1 MEIRTKFAI
10 GQSVV
15 TNEGQKGEVSR
26 IEIELNSLWQVSL
39 LYMVEM
45 DEGGEDEYL
54 ENELYTESELTG
66 EQGEYVI
73 NTKFSLGQKVYCVFG
88 NNVDKGTI
96 KEIICSYEQDNPEMM
111 YTLGLNY
118 PVTFIDGAT
127 DWGVFT
133 DDEKDKLVDYI
144 TNNID

>member
-26 IEIELNSLWQVSL
+26 IVVELTTLGQVSL
-39 LYMVEM
+39 AYMVET
-45 DEGGEDEYL
+45 DDGEDEYL

-66 EQGEYVI
+66 EQGEHVI
-73 NTKFSLGQKVYCVFG
+73 NTRFSLGQKVYCVFG
-88 NNVDKGTI
+88 NDVDYGTI
-96 KEIICSYEQDNPEMM
+96 KEIICSYEQESPEMM

-118 PVTFIDGAT
+118 HVTFVDGDT

-133 DDEKDKLVDYI
+133 EDEKDKLVNYI
-144 TNNID
+144 TNKIDN

>member
-26 IEIELNSLWQVSL
+26 IMVELTSLGQVSL
-39 LYMVEM
+39 EYVVEM
-45 DEGGEDEYL
+45 DEYGDSFL

-73 NTKFSLGQKVYCVFG
+73 NTRFSLGQKVYCVFG
-88 NNVDKGTI
+88 KDVDKGTI
-96 KEIICSYEQDNPEMM
+96 KEIICSYNQDKPEMM

-118 PVTFIDGAT
+118 PVTFVDGDT
-127 DWGVFT
+127 DWGVFAE
-133 DDEKDKLVDYI
+133 DEKDKLVDYI

>member
-10 GQSVV
+10 GQEVV
-15 TNEGQKGEVSR
+15 TSEGQKGKVYR
-26 IEIELNSLWQVSL
+26 IAVELTSLGQVSL
-39 LYMVEM
+39 LYMVET
-45 DEGGEDEYL
+45 DEGGDEYL

-73 NTKFSLGQKVYCVFG
+73 YTRFSLGQKVYCVFG

-96 KEIICSYEQDNPEMM
+96 KEIVCSYEQGDPEMM
-111 YTLGLNY
+111 YTLGLRN
-118 PVTFIDGAT
+118 PVTFVDGCT
-127 DWGVFT
+127 DFGVFAE
-133 DDEKDKLVDYI
+133 DEKDKLVDYI

>member
-10 GQSVV
+10 WQEVF
-15 TNEGQKGEVSR
+15 TNDGHKGEVYR
-26 IEIELNSLWQVSL
+26 ISVELNSLGHVAL
-39 LYMVEM
+39 LYMVETY
-45 DEGGEDEYL
+45 EGEDDYL

-66 EQGEYVI
+66 EQGENVI

-88 NNVDKGTI
+88 DVDYGTI
-96 KEIICSYEQDNPEMM
+96 KGIICSYEQDKPEIM

-118 PVTFIDGAT
+118 SVTFVEGDT

-133 DDEKDKLVDYI
+133 EDEKDKLVDYI

>member
-26 IEIELNSLWQVSL
+26 ISVELNSLGHVSL
-39 LYMVEM
+39 LYIVET
-45 DEGGEDEYL
+45 DEGEDDYL

-66 EQGEYVI
+66 EQGENVI
-73 NTKFSLGQKVYCVFG
+73 NTKYSLGQKVYCVFG
-88 NNVDKGTI
+88 KDVDKGTI
-96 KEIICSYEQDNPEMM
+96 KEIVCSYEQDDPEIM

-118 PVTFIDGAT
+118 PVSFTEGGT

-133 DDEKDKLVDYI
+133 EDEKDKLVDYI

>member
-26 IEIELNSLWQVSL
+26 IMVGLTSLGQVML
-39 LYMVEM
+39 LYIVET
-45 DEGGEDEYL
+45 DEGEDDYL
-54 ENELYTESELTG
+54 ESELYAENELTG
-66 EQGEYVI
+66 EQGENVI
-73 NTKFSLGQKVYCVFG
+73 STKFSLGQKVYCVFG
-88 NNVDKGTI
+88 DVDKGTI
-96 KEIICSYEQDNPEMM
+96 KEIVCSYEQNDPEIM

-118 PVTFIDGAT
+118 PVSFTEGDS

-133 DDEKDKLVDYI
+133 EDEKDKLVDYI

>member
-26 IEIELNSLWQVSL
+26 IMVELTSLGQVSL
-39 LYMVEM
+39 EYVVEM
-45 DEGGEDEYL
+45 EEYGGSFL

-66 EQGEYVI
+66 EQGEHVI
-73 NTKFSLGQKVYCVFG
+73 NTRFSLGQKVYCVFG
-88 NNVDKGTI
+88 KDVDYGTI
-96 KEIICSYEQDNPEMM
+96 KEIICSYEQDKPEMM

-118 PVTFIDGAT
+118 PVTFVDGDT

-133 DDEKDKLVDYI
+133 EDEKEKLVDYI
-144 TNNID
+144 RNNID